1 MQAKKIIFMLF
12 VLFIGNLQFIYA
24 KVRNVEKWGNYIIE
38 MQVRNIQEMSERI
51 SRFDQESMP
60 WIGEELRKMEAQF
73 LTKIEGVKK
82 VKTESPS
89 IVFEIKIKTSITFS
103 FNIEEME
110 RISDALFLLW
120 DSLDSLATTLVI
132 YKSVCHL
139 LPPKSYDEAKTVRN
153 QIIQSLDLRDDG
165 RFLLK
170 NYSRSQQKHMY
181 ESLLSS
187 VNNLKLADLEGN
199 NFSNEKFLA
208 THLKAFSF
216 GYCQMLLNKIHKQHL
231 GACQPDSYSILP
243 CTGCS
248 GLLSNLDIIN
258 DTIQADGYQQDPFLE
273 QWLGEWMNKF
283 SLFLYFQSGNKQ

>member
-1 MQAKKIIFMLF
+1 MLF
-12 VLFIGNLQFIYA
+12 VLFIGNLQFIYD

-38 MQVRNIQEMSERI
+38 MQVRNIQEVSERV

-73 LTKIEGVKK
+73 LTKIERIKK

-165 RFLLK
+165 RF
-170 NYSRSQQKHMY
+170 Y
-181 ESLLSS
+181 
-187 VNNLKLADLEGN
+187 
-199 NFSNEKFLA
+199 
-208 THLKAFSF
+208 
-216 GYCQMLLNKIHKQHL
+216 
-231 GACQPDSYSILP
+231 
-243 CTGCS
+243 
-248 GLLSNLDIIN
+248 
-258 DTIQADGYQQDPFLE
+258 
-273 QWLGEWMNKF
+273 
-283 SLFLYFQSGNKQ
+283 